1 MKRRVLRFGAII
13 GAVAVSTLA
22 VAPAFAAAA
31 TSQATAQ
38 SIQISIAGQDAV
50 SQKVTATNDGSGE
63 TKNSADTVPLL
74 ADVLPAN
81 NLIGAGVA
89 PQDATA
95 NSDGTSYACAGIA
108 GTGGGIVQVGNS
120 ACELNGQPLTI
131 DLANLDLGNAL
142 IGDAGALTSALNSL
156 PGIGDLLTT
165 LGVNLNELVG
175 QISTAVNG
183 TPLGEITIGGSLSV
197 IEASCTANPDAAQGD
212 ARLVDSS
219 GGSADTPIG
228 LTLPNV
234 GEVTLLNLPAN
245 PPPNTKAVTQLDV
258 VTQTMVT
265 ALNQELDT
273 VIQGELAGLGL
284 GDALQ
289 TVQDEIVEQLV
300 LQLQPLLQPLEQY
313 LADIT
318 LNKQTV
324 GDGGRSIQVTAFDAQ
339 LLPAAQ
345 EAIGDSVISGELGKV
360 SCGPNTRFTAPPGD
374 DANPPADDDPD
385 LPDVPTVVDSGVAG
399 KSDHTARNILGATGA
414 LMLLAG
420 TAGLVGYRRMLDK

>member
-1 MKRRVLRFGAII
+1 MKRRVLRIGAII
-13 GAVAVSTLA
+13 GAAAVSTLA
-22 VAPAFAAAA
+22 VAPAFGAAA

-38 SIQISIAGQDAV
+38 SLQLSIAGNSAV

-63 TKNSADTVPLL
+63 TKNNADTVPLL

-95 NSDGTSYACAGIA
+95 KSDGTSYACAGIA

-120 ACELNGQPLTI
+120 ACELDGRPLDI

-142 IGDAGALTSALNSL
+142 IGDAGAITSALNDF
-156 PGIGDLLTT
+156 PGLGDLLDT
-165 LGVNLNELVG
+165 LGVELTDLVA
-175 QISTAVNG
+175 QISSAVNG
-183 TPLGEITIGGSLSV
+183 TPLGEITIGGSLSA

-219 GGSADTPIG
+219 GGSNDTPIG

-234 GEVTLLNLPAN
+234 GMVTLLNLPAN

-258 VTQTMVT
+258 VTQTLVD

-289 TVQDEIVEQLV
+289 TVQDEVVVQLV
-300 LQLQPLLQPLEQY
+300 ASLQPLLTAIEQY

-318 LNKQTV
+318 LNKQTF
-324 GDGGRSIQVTAFDAQ
+324 GDGGRSVAVTAIDAQ
-339 LLPAAQ
+339 VVPNALESASL
-345 EAIGDSVISGELGKV
+345 ISGELGKV
-360 SCGPNTRFTAPPGD
+360 TCGPNTRAAAPPGD
-374 DANPPADDDPD
+374 DLTPPDDDDGD
-385 LPDVPTVVDSGVAG
+385 LPDVPTVVDSGVEG
-399 KSDHTARNILGATGA
+399 KSDHTARNVLGATAA

-420 TAGLVGYRRMLDK
+420 TAGLMGYRRMLDK